1 MSKGSAYVLPFFV
14 PPPPKGGFLL
24 QCRPVWYCQRARF
37 VFPLGPNELP
47 SVALL
52 HDRSAQ
58 AANRFQFFWRER
70 WVFSSRQSAG
80 RISRVSLFRN
90 LGKFCAICLLPANCA
105 DYTNSS
111 SQFVFA
117 LFAQFAGKWLCLRMT
132 RVIVS
137 AVFALTRNAKKSVI
151 PLFFARF
158 SVTLYANFDF

>member
-1 MSKGSAYVLPFFV
+1 MGVEK
-14 PPPPKGGFLL
+14 
-24 QCRPVWYCQRARF
+24 
-37 VFPLGPNELP
+37 
-47 SVALL
+47 
-52 HDRSAQ
+52 
-58 AANRFQFFWRER
+58 
-70 WVFSSRQSAG
+70 
-80 RISRVSLFRN
+80 SRVSLFRN
-90 LGKFCAICLLPANCA
+90 LGKFCAICLLPVNCA

-111 SQFVFA
+111 SQPAFA

>member
-1 MSKGSAYVLPFFV
+1 MGVEK
-14 PPPPKGGFLL
+14 
-24 QCRPVWYCQRARF
+24 
-37 VFPLGPNELP
+37 
-47 SVALL
+47 
-52 HDRSAQ
+52 
-58 AANRFQFFWRER
+58 
-70 WVFSSRQSAG
+70 
-80 RISRVSLFRN
+80 SRVSLFRN

-158 SVTLYANFDF
+158 NVTLYANFDF